1 MEKVV
6 VVGGSGFMGSH
17 TADLLS
23 QEGYKVTIYDK
34 YSSPWLRDDQE
45 MIIGDILDRDAVH
58 NALNGARIVYHYA
71 GIADIGEAATSP
83 YDTINFNVMGTTV
96 VLDAAVKAGA
106 DRFVYASSMYV
117 YSPYGSLYRA
127 SKQAAETV
135 IEAYCEKFG
144 LDYTLLRYGSLY
156 GPRAQQ
162 WNGLKRFVSQVVK
175 EGKLEHFGSGKERRE
190 YIHVLDAARL
200 SLVVLDEEHKNSAIT
215 VTGSQVLNSAEL
227 ISMIFEIVGCEE
239 NVSFAKIEDN
249 NDHYV
254 MTPYR
259 YTPIK
264 AKKLVPKEF
273 VDVGQGILEIVE
285 EVHQEL
291 EKINSRLPK
300 GLPFNNYEGD
310 W

>member
-1 MEKVV
+1 MDKVV
-6 VVGGSGFMGSH
+6 VIGGSGFMGSH

-23 QEGYKVTIYDK
+23 QEGYKVTIYDR
-34 YSSPWLRDDQE
+34 YPSPWLRDDQE
-45 MIIGDILDRDAVH
+45 MVTGDILDRESVNDAVR
-58 NALNGARIVYHYA
+58 GAKVVYHYA
-71 GIADIGEAATSP
+71 GIADIGEAAASP
-83 YDTINFNVMGTTV
+83 FDTINLNVMGTTV
-96 VLDAAVKAGA
+96 VLDAAVNANVE
-106 DRFVYASSMYV
+106 RFIYASSMYV

-144 LDYTLLRYGSLY
+144 LSYTLLRYGSLY

-162 WNGLKRFVSQVVK
+162 WNGLRRFVSQVVK
-175 EGKLEHFGSGKERRE
+175 EGKLQHFGTGKERRE

-200 SLVVLDEEHKNSAIT
+200 SLVVLDEAHKNSAIT
-215 VTGSQVLNSAEL
+215 VTGSQVLNSSEL

-239 NVSFAKIEDN
+239 NVSYGKSKNN

-259 YTPIK
+259 YTPRK
-264 AKKLVPKEF
+264 AKKLVPEEF

-285 EVHQEL
+285 EVHREL
-291 EKINSRLPK
+291 GGEDRTPGN
-300 GLPFNNYEGD
+300 D
-310 W
+310 A